1 MQVLNIPNVITE
13 FTQKDDYCQDTLAML
28 IYTQLV
34 TSPPSQ
40 NWYPPFPKLY
50 PRRVFIGSKRV
61 YV

>member
-1 MQVLNIPNVITE
+1 
-13 FTQKDDYCQDTLAML
+13 ML

-34 TSPPSQ
+34 TSPSPQ
-40 NWYPPFPKLY
+40 DWYTPFPKLY